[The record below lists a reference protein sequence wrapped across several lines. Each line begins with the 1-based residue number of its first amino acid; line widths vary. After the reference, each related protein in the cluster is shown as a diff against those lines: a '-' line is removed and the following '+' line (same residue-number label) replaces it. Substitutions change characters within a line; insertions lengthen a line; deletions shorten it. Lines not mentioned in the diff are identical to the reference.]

1 MAAQTSK
8 KLSLKKETLRVL
20 EGSDKPM
27 LEGAV
32 GGTSTYITVGTTST
46 VTISIMGTIA
56 SGEH

>member
-20 EGSDKPM
+20 EGGDTSM

-32 GGTSTYITVGTTST
+32 GGTGATLTIGTTSLLT
-46 VTISIMGTIA
+46 VTIAETISA
-56 SGEH
+56 ER